1 MGSTGTSNIRILWL
15 EEYKVLQREIR
26 MNNNTELHVVFG
38 TGPLGRAVIRE
49 LVAQGKRVRVVNR
62 SGKLQDVP
70 ADVEVIA
77 GDATNP
83 ASVRTLRRGAIVAY
97 HCAQP
102 GYTRWP
108 QDFPP
113 ITNGI
118 IEGLSGTD
126 TKLVFGDN
134 LYMYGPV
141 SGPITEDLPYK
152 AEGHKGKT
160 RILMANAVLAAH
172 KSGKIRAAIGRGSN
186 FYGPYVRDST
196 VGDIVFGAALSGKA
210 VTMLGNPTLP
220 HTYTFIDDF
229 GKALV
234 TLGSHDEALGQAW
247 HIPNIGTTTT
257 RNFVEMVFKE
267 VGKPVKAS
275 TVSRPMVML
284 ASLFNANIRE
294 TKEMLYEFEEPY
306 IVDSSKYEHA
316 FGKHATPYEDG
327 IRQTI
332 AWYQQHQ

>member
-1 MGSTGTSNIRILWL
+1 M
-15 EEYKVLQREIR
+15 
-26 MNNNTELHVVFG
+26 NNTELHVVFG

-49 LVAQGKRVRVVNR
+49 LVAQSKQVRVVNR
-62 SGKLQDVP
+62 SGQLADAP
-70 ADVEVIA
+70 ASIEVAA
-77 GDATNP
+77 GNATNP
-83 ASVRTLRRGAIVAY
+83 ASVRTLCQGAAVAY

-102 GYTRWP
+102 GYTHWP
-108 QDFPP
+108 KDFPP

-141 SGPITEDLPYK
+141 SGLITENLPYR
-152 AEGHKGKT
+152 ADGHKGRT
-160 RILMANAVLAAH
+160 RVLMANMVLEAH
-172 KSGKIRAAIGRGSN
+172 KNGKIRATIGRGSS

-196 VGDIVFGAALSGKA
+196 VGEIVFGAALSGKA

-220 HTYTFIDDF
+220 HTYTFINDF

-234 TLGSHDEALGQAW
+234 TLGTHDEALGQAW
-247 HIPNIGTTTT
+247 HVPNIATTTT
-257 RNFVEMVFKE
+257 RDFVELVFKE
-267 VGKPVKAS
+267 VGKSVKAS

-316 FGKHATPYEDG
+316 FGNHATSYEDG
-327 IRQTI
+327 IRQTVQ
-332 AWYQQHQ
+332 WYRENDVNKQESKSKVKR

>member
-1 MGSTGTSNIRILWL
+1 
-15 EEYKVLQREIR
+15 
-26 MNNNTELHVVFG
+26 MNNHIELHVVFG

-49 LVAQGKRVRVVNR
+49 LVVQGKHVRVVNR
-62 SGKLQDVP
+62 KGQLQDGP
-70 ADVEVIA
+70 ADVEVVV

-83 ASVRTLRRGAIVAY
+83 ANVRTLCQGATVAY

-102 GYTRWP
+102 EYSRWP

-141 SGPITEDLPYK
+141 SGPITEDLPYR
-152 AEGHKGKT
+152 AGGHKGRT
-160 RILMANAVLAAH
+160 RILMANAVLEAH
-172 KSGKIRAAIGRGSN
+172 KSGKIRATIGRGSN

-196 VGDIVFGAALSGKA
+196 VGEIVFGAVLAGKA
-210 VTMLGNPTLP
+210 VTMLGNPTLL

-229 GKALV
+229 GKGLV
-234 TLGSHDEALGQAW
+234 TLGTHDEALGQVW
-247 HIPNIGTTTT
+247 HVPNIGTITT
-257 RNFVEMVFKE
+257 RNFVELVSKE
-267 VGKPVKAS
+267 VGEPVKTS
-275 TVSRPMVML
+275 TVSRFMVSL
-284 ASLFNANIRE
+284 AGLFNASIRE
-294 TKEMLYEFEEPY
+294 TKEMMYEFEEPY

-316 FGKHATPYEDG
+316 FGKHATSYKDG
-327 IRQTI
+327 IRQTV
-332 AWYQQHQ
+332 AWYRQHQ

>member
-1 MGSTGTSNIRILWL
+1 
-15 EEYKVLQREIR
+15 
-26 MNNNTELHVVFG
+26 MNNTTELHVVFG

-49 LVAQGKRVRVVNR
+49 LVAQGKQVKVVNR
-62 SGKLQDVP
+62 SGQLQDVP
-70 ADVEVIA
+70 ANVEVVA

-83 ASVRTLRRGAIVAY
+83 ASVRTLCQDATVVY

-102 GYTRWP
+102 GYTHWP
-108 QDFPP
+108 KDFPP

-134 LYMYGPV
+134 LYMYGPA
-141 SGPITEDLPYK
+141 SGPITEDLPYH
-152 AEGHKGKT
+152 ADGHKGRT
-160 RILMANAVLAAH
+160 RSLMANAVLEAH
-172 KSGKIRAAIGRGSN
+172 RSGKIRATIGRGSN

-196 VGDIVFGAALSGKA
+196 VGAIVFGAALSGKA

-229 GKALV
+229 GKGLV
-234 TLGSHDEALGQAW
+234 TLGTHDEALGQAW
-247 HIPNIGTTTT
+247 HVPNISTTTT
-257 RNFVEMVFKE
+257 RSFVEMVFKE

-275 TVSRPMVML
+275 TVSRPMVTL
-284 ASLFNANIRE
+284 AGLFNTDIRE

-306 IVDSSKYEHA
+306 VVDSSKYERT
-316 FGKHATPYEDG
+316 FGKHATSYEEG
-327 IRQTI
+327 IRQTV
-332 AWYQQHQ
+332 AWYRQHQ